1 MSTPADQI
9 NPPESQYTRQ
19 AAPSVPPPGVDR
31 GVQLDPINTVPAP
44 PAPKS
49 YGDGTDVEQ
58 RAREMG
64 WTPQEEFQ
72 ESHPNGQWRSAEE
85 FVARDGHVNQSKE
98 ALVQKSMD
106 YDALNAKYDALK
118 GSVQQ
123 LSEIAN
129 KSYLAGLAEREAQ
142 AKAAHNEA
150 VDNGDQAAALAA
162 ASEMARHQAD
172 RASVESAARP
182 DTQAVAS
189 QVQNMDQQF
198 TMQNTWLNSDPMA
211 ASYFRD
217 IVQKN
222 TQLDPN
228 TGYPDPIAHQQ
239 VLEMAKNQVLSQ
251 RPELAGVNPNR
262 AAAQQMTAPGQ
273 RQPLGNPAQ
282 RGPSFEHLDT
292 MQQQMCMSFVNS
304 GAYGKTDTPEAR
316 GQAIQSYVN
325 ELAATGA
332 LGPQP

>member
-1 MSTPADQI
+1 MSTPADQM
-9 NPPESQYTRQ
+9 PPQDSQYTL
-19 AAPSVPPPGVDR
+19 APSAVPEGTDR
-31 GVQLDPINTVPAP
+31 GVQLDPVNTVPAP
-44 PAPKS
+44 PAPKT
-49 YGDGTDVEQ
+49 YGDGADLEQ

-64 WTPQEEFQ
+64 WTPEAEFR
-72 ESHPNGQWRSAEE
+72 ESHPQGQWRTAED
-85 FVARDGHVNQSKE
+85 FVARDGHVNQPKE
-98 ALVQKSMD
+98 TLVQRSMD

-142 AKAAHNEA
+142 AKAAHAEA
-150 VDNGDQAAALAA
+150 VDNGDQAAALTA
-162 ASEMARHQAD
+162 ASEMARYDAD
-172 RASVESAARP
+172 RRSVESAAQP
-182 DTQAVAS
+182 DTQAIAT

-198 TMQNTWLNSDPMA
+198 TMQNTWLNADPMA

-217 IVQKN
+217 IVQQN
-222 TQLDPN
+222 TRIDPN
-228 TGYPDPIAHQQ
+228 TGYPDPMAHQQ
-239 VLEMAKNQVLSQ
+239 VLEMAKNQVLNQ

-262 AAAQQMTAPGQ
+262 AAAQPMTAPGQ
-273 RQPLGNPAQ
+273 RQPLGSPAQ

-304 GAYGKTDTPEAR
+304 GAYGKIDTPEAR
-316 GQAIQSYVN
+316 GQAIQAYVN

-332 LGPQP
+332 LGQQ